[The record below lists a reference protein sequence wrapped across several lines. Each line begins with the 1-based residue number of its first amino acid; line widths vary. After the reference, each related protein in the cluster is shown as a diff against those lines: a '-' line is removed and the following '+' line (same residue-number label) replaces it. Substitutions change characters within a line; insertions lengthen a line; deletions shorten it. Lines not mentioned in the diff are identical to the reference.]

1 MQKYHMKK
9 EGDIYQS
16 TVPVNNIIFSL
27 LQLNNFF
34 QLGGYV
40 GGVEGRQLE
49 NYCRRALP
57 TGHKIWAPQCLDK
70 RLKRK
75 TNDWIEIKD
84 KRHHLLMVFLSIR
97 HQYNL

>member
-1 MQKYHMKK
+1 MKK

-40 GGVEGRQLE
+40 GEVEGWLGGRDGNQRITVAGLCQLATK
-49 NYCRRALP
+49 Y
-57 TGHKIWAPQCLDK
+57 GHQNA
-70 RLKRK
+70 
-75 TNDWIEIKD
+75 
-84 KRHHLLMVFLSIR
+84 
-97 HQYNL
+97 